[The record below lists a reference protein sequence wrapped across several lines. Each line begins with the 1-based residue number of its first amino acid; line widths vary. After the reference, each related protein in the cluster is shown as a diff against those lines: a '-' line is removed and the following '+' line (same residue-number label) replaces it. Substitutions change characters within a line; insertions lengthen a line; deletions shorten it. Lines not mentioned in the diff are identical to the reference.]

1 MSRFKGTLHV
11 CLLQITGYN
20 TLFLSVEDLRKEVF
34 SSDNQEHEAL
44 LLKVRFPVSQ
54 HKNITHG
61 NRIFLFF
68 IYLFIIF
75 IFLTEIILLY
85 I

>member
-61 NRIFLFF
+61 NPIFFRLFCVCF
-68 IYLFIIF
+68 YF
-75 IFLTEIILLY
+75 
-85 I
+85 

>member
-1 MSRFKGTLHV
+1 MSRFRGTLHV

-20 TLFLSVEDLRKEVF
+20 SLFLSVEDLRKEVF

-61 NRIFLFF
+61 NRIFLDYFV
-68 IYLFIIF
+68 YVF
-75 IFLTEIILLY
+75 IFD
-85 I
+85 